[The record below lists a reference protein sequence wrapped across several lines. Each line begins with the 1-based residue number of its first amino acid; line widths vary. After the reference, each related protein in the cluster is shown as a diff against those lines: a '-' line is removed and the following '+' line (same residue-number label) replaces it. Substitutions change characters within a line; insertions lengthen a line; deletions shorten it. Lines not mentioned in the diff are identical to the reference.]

1 MLYEVE
7 KEGKQKWIK
16 IQMQWG
22 QKKVMPHFDFHV
34 CAAYDFYVDTS
45 VI

>member
-1 MLYEVE
+1 MD
-7 KEGKQKWIK
+7 KNTNAMGT
-16 IQMQWG
+16 
-22 QKKVMPHFDFHV
+22 KKVMPLFDFHV

>member
-22 QKKVMPHFDFHV
+22 QKSNAPFDFHV